1 MLLSPAGSH
10 PCVPSAQAGQVA
22 REVGPHLAAVEVR
35 SHGRQSGD
43 FPPEPSATS
52 RRSRLRLLVAR
63 RARSCG
69 SVTTVDRAVRFRL
82 MSKRQPAGVVIL
94 FVRETHRAAVV
105 TNNRLAGPC
114 GAAGR
119 ECSRG
124 EPQGWSQAWE
134 RRAVA
139 TRRAATTVTAPDH
152 LKRVWARDADD
163 RGGPLGK
170 IAPSSPPRGWRNA
183 ACSLPPSPPP
193 LQPFPIPP
201 SSPRGKSDFPRSWTV
216 NRRRTSRSNRTRDP
230 YLSLFPPP
238 PSPSLSVSA
247 LPWERRSRPRA
258 TGDAGNSDTSP
269 EFRRA
274 LRLGSGT
281 RERRKCRAE

>member
-1 MLLSPAGSH
+1 VLPSRSLDKFASSATHRSARNILLLLWVDRKPPLRLVRNVRNVDKSRVNGS
-10 PCVPSAQAGQVA
+10 SLG
-22 REVGPHLAAVEVR
+22 LAAEVR
-35 SHGRQSGD
+35 RHGRQSGD

-63 RARSCG
+63 RARSSG
-69 SVTTVDRAVRFRL
+69 SVTTVGRGVRFRL
-82 MSKRQPAGVVIL
+82 MSRRQPTSVVIL

-114 GAAGR
+114 GAAAR

-139 TRRAATTVTAPDH
+139 TRRAATTLTVPDH

-170 IAPSSPPRGWRNA
+170 IASSSLEHGEAPRVPFRPHPP
-183 ACSLPPSPPP
+183 PPP
-193 LQPFPIPP
+193 LRPFPLFFLSLPAG
-201 SSPRGKSDFPRSWTV
+201 S
-216 NRRRTSRSNRTRDP
+216 RTSRARGR
-230 YLSLFPPP
+230 
-238 PSPSLSVSA
+238 
-247 LPWERRSRPRA
+247 
-258 TGDAGNSDTSP
+258 
-269 EFRRA
+269 
-274 LRLGSGT
+274 
-281 RERRKCRAE
+281 